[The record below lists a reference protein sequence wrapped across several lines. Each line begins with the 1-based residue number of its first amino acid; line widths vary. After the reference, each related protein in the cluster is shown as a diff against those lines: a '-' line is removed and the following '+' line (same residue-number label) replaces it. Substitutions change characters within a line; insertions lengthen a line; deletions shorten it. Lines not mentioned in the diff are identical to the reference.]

1 MTPETAARL
10 AGCGIQLA
18 AESPEYNMFTRGL
31 CVALVRPGTG
41 GETAGATTEAVTG
54 IGSSGMMTEG
64 GLGYLVWREGRPYL
78 AAKGSETPA
87 TAAQVEEMR
96 KFSSDLKRALGVAA
110 DEA

>member
-10 AGCGIQLA
+10 AGCGIELA

-41 GETAGATTEAVTG
+41 GKTAAATAAGTG
-54 IGSSGMMTEG
+54 KGSSGMMTES
-64 GLGYLVWREGRPYL
+64 GLAFLVCREGRPYL
-78 AAKGSETPA
+78 AAKGRETPA
-87 TAAQVEEMR
+87 TSEQVEEMR
-96 KFSSDLKRALGVAA
+96 KFSSDLKRALGVDA

>member
-1 MTPETAARL
+1 VTPETAARL

-31 CVALVRPGTG
+31 CVALVRPATG
-41 GETAGATTEAVTG
+41 GNTAGATEAVTG

-64 GLGYLVWREGRPYL
+64 GLGFLVWREGRPYL

-96 KFSSDLKRALGVAA
+96 KFSSDLKRALDA
-110 DEA
+110 DDA